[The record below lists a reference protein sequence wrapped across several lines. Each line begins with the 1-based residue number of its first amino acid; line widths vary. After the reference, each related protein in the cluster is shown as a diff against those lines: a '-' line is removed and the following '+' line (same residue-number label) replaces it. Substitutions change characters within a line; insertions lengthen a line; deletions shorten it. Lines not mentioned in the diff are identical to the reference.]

1 MATETTADVRR
12 RPAALDWSTD
22 NCSVGRLL
30 AVVGEKWTFQVLREV
45 FLGVRRFEDIH
56 SHGGIPRQ
64 VLSKRL
70 ASLVDHGILR
80 REPYREDGSRERH
93 EYRLTDKGL
102 ALRTPLMGLMSW
114 GDRYLADPAGPAVQ
128 VVHRGCGEPVHL
140 HARCQGGHET
150 PEAGDLRFVPG
161 PGALPFAGG

>member
-1 MATETTADVRR
+1 MTTTAEQR
-12 RPAALDWSTD
+12 RPAALAWSTD

-30 AVVGEKWTFQVLREV
+30 EVVGEKWTFQVLREV
-45 FLGVRRFEDIH
+45 FLGVRRFDDIH

-102 ALRTPLMGLMSW
+102 ELRTPLMGLMAW
-114 GDRYLADPAGPAVQ
+114 GDRYLADPTGPAVQ
-128 VVHRGCGEPVHL
+128 VVHRGCGEPVRL
-140 HARCQGGHET
+140 HARCGAGHET
-150 PEAGDLRFVPG
+150 PAAGDLVFVPG
-161 PGALPFAGG
+161 PGALPHTGD